1 MHRIQKIVME
11 YFPENNWRQ
20 VAKTKWTNPKKRKS
34 QGQKYKRKSTKGE
47 IIIIKIEEA
56 HNAS

>member
-1 MHRIQKIVME
+1 ME